1 MRDVSRLPLNELA
14 KKREL
19 LLVGHD
25 IWGAANLSLCDEHF
39 QMGHDLVFEL
49 LAWPDMGESDHADDS
64 GRVKEEDSWVN
75 CRKGWI
81 GTNLK
86 PLVELDMILVR
97 LSIIVLASSGLS
109 PKTFCELE
117 GTGDRVVEDAIVFAR
132 LAGERD
138 GEHAGLNAQLEDTTA
153 VRARGREGAF

>member
-1 MRDVSRLPLNELA
+1 
-14 KKREL
+14 
-19 LLVGHD
+19 
-25 IWGAANLSLCDEHF
+25 
-39 QMGHDLVFEL
+39 
-49 LAWPDMGESDHADDS
+49 
-64 GRVKEEDSWVN
+64 
-75 CRKGWI
+75 
-81 GTNLK
+81 
-86 PLVELDMILVR
+86 MILVR

-138 GEHAGLNAQLEDTTA
+138 GEHAGLNAQLEDATT